1 MRQMKFARFAAPFA
15 ALSLI
20 VSACGPAAKQA
31 ETPAPASVNVL
42 GTAAKAMISELV
54 LTPPSADAFT
64 IRCDNSLDLMG
75 RMIAE
80 LEGRDDTAGAADIAF
95 LDTLVNVGV
104 SIGFGEAS
112 VIAEANPEPSI
123 RESGAT
129 CQERTSDLLTR
140 LSLSRRIYDRLT
152 SIDAATLNPRETF
165 LLARTLRDYRRAGI
179 NKDEETRDK
188 VRSLNA
194 ELAEISTAFSKNLR
208 EIQGRVT
215 LDSIDD
221 LIGLPQDYIDAHPPG
236 EDGQITITTDYPDTG
251 PVFSYS
257 PNEAL
262 RKDLLRQT
270 NNRAW
275 PENVEQLHQLLE
287 KRYELATLLGYP
299 NWAAYV
305 TEDKMTGSPDVAEAF
320 LARVEAAATDAA
332 GIEHGRLLSKLNE
345 TQPDATLVPEWS
357 SAYLAEQIRQSD
369 YALNSQEVRQ
379 YFAYDNVRAGIF
391 TLVEDLFGVQI
402 TTWDGAPVWDPSV
415 TAHEMHR
422 NSELIGR
429 FYLDMLPRDGKFK
442 HAAAF
447 PVRIGPTSDGVPVS
461 ALICNFPA
469 GDHTTGLMEHQQVE
483 TFLHEFGHLI
493 HGMFSAPPDF
503 ASLNM
508 GNLEWDFIE
517 APSQMLQNWVWD
529 YDTLARFAVNA
540 DGETIPR
547 ALVEKMNVARDFGTG
562 LGTLRQLTYA
572 YISLD
577 YYSRPPD
584 EVDFEQLWDARQSAL
599 SPFETLPDTHR
610 YASLGHLD
618 GYSAIIYTYQWSLAI
633 STDLFTEF
641 DKNGLRDTATAARY
655 RDMILAP
662 GSSKPAAQLVHD
674 FLGRD
679 WTPEAYEKK
688 LIDAA
693 KAAPTKTKK
702 KK

>member
-1 MRQMKFARFAAPFA
+1 MIFARFAAPFA
-15 ALSLI
+15 GLALI

-31 ETPAPASVNVL
+31 ETPAPGPVDVL

-54 LTPPSADAFT
+54 LAPPSADAFT
-64 IRCDNSLDLMG
+64 IRCDNSLDLIG
-75 RMIAE
+75 RMIAD
-80 LEGRDDTAGAADIAF
+80 LEGRDDAPGAADIAF
-95 LDTLVNVGV
+95 LDTLVNVGI

-112 VIAEANPEPSI
+112 VIAEANPDPVI

-140 LSLSRRIYDRLT
+140 LSLSRPIYDRLA
-152 SIDAATLNPRETF
+152 SIDAATLNPREAF

-179 NKDEETRDK
+179 NKDEETRNK
-188 VRSLNA
+188 VRALNA

-208 EIQGRVT
+208 EIQGSVA
-215 LDSIDD
+215 LDSADD

-236 EDGQITITTDYPDTG
+236 EDGRIIITTDYPDTG

-262 RKDLLRQT
+262 RRDLLRET
-270 NNRAW
+270 NNRAY
-275 PENVEQLHQLLE
+275 PENVAPLRQLLE

-305 TEDKMTGSPDVAEAF
+305 TEDKMTGSPAEAEAF
-320 LARVEAAATDAA
+320 LSRVEAAATDAA
-332 GIEHGRLLSKLNE
+332 GIEYQRLLAKRVE
-345 TQPDATLVPEWS
+345 TEPDADTVPEWS

-391 TLVEDLFGVQI
+391 ALVEDLFGVQI
-402 TTWDGAPVWDPSV
+402 TTWEGAPVWDPRV

-422 NSELIGR
+422 NGTLIGR
-429 FYLDMLPRDGKFK
+429 FYLDMHPRDGKFK

-447 PVRIGPTSDGVPVS
+447 PVRVGPTSDGVPVS
-461 ALICNFPA
+461 VLMCNFPA

-493 HGMFSAPPDF
+493 HGMFSAQPDF

-547 ALVEKMNVARDFGTG
+547 ALVEKMNAARDFGTG
-562 LGTLRQLTYA
+562 LRTLRQLTYA

-577 YYSRPPD
+577 YYNRPPD
-584 EVDFEQLWDARQSAL
+584 EVDFDQIWDARQSAL
-599 SPFETLPDTHR
+599 SPFEALPDTHR

-633 STDLFTEF
+633 ATDLFTEF
-641 DKNGLRDTATAARY
+641 ETNGLRDTDTAARY
-655 RDMILAP
+655 RDLVLAP
-662 GSSKPAAQLVHD
+662 GSSKPAAELVHD

-688 LIDAA
+688 LIEAA
-693 KAAPTKTKK
+693 QSGKPMKK